1 MREIYMQQHEVTLRV
16 KAAAVMMMV
25 KRVNIAVMLEMRASL
40 ATKKT
45 AWY

>member
-1 MREIYMQQHEVTLRV
+1 MQQHEVRLRA
-16 KAAAVMMMV
+16 KAEAVMMMV
-25 KRVNIAVMLEMRASL
+25 KRVNIAVMLGRRASL